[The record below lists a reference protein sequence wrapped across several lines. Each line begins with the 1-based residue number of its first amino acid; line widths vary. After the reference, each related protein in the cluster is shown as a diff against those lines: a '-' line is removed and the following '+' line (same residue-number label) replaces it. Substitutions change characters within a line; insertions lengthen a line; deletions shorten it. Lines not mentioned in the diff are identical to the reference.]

1 MLDKISG
8 KTIISILIAIALWF
22 VSPAGA
28 KDAMQG
34 PWDSSD
40 SAAPVADNS
49 VLNAKTREFSFN
61 PLVWGVRLFQGFVSS
76 IDGAKCSMYPTCS
89 HYSLLAFKKH
99 GPVMGYILT
108 TDRLIHESDEVRFI
122 PRIEKHGFIR
132 FYDPLE
138 NNDFWW
144 HDPEPSPQQ
153 EEID

>member
-1 MLDKISG
+1 MKR
-8 KTIISILIAIALWF
+8 TIISILIVGILCCLT

-28 KDAMQG
+28 EDTMQG
-34 PWDSSD
+34 PWDSWEKD
-40 SAAPVADNS
+40 SVEPVADNS
-49 VLNAKTREFSFN
+49 VLRSQAGEFSFN

-76 IDGAKCSMYPTCS
+76 IDGARCSMYPTCS

-99 GPVMGYILT
+99 GPIMGYILT

-122 PRIEKHGFIR
+122 PRVEKHGFIR

-144 HDPEPSPQQ
+144 HNPESSHQQ
-153 EEID
+153 EETN